1 MFLEVIIWS
10 YICDT
15 YQLRSK
21 FIALF
26 FFLFLLLFCFA
37 FFSFVYDE
45 NNTEIFWD
53 VSLCIDWRDQE
64 HNLNLNMTRLG
75 RVYILFFVVD
85 VVVVRQKNTWFHHSF
100 LCQENKKAKEIL
112 LNFSSDSACHKY
124 FRSYF
129 GSFTHINFIL
139 FLINL
144 LFHVECT
151 FFVYKYFSV
160 YISSN

>member
-15 YQLRSK
+15 YQLRIK
-21 FIALF
+21 FIAS
-26 FFLFLLLFCFA
+26 FLCFSRLLLFLFI
-37 FFSFVYDE
+37 FLKK
-45 NNTEIFWD
+45 NNTEISFFF
-53 VSLCIDWRDQE
+53 VWRCVYVNEIIMNYHHGDQVE
-64 HNLNLNMTRLG
+64 KIEFISRKARG
-75 RVYILFFVVD
+75 RV
-85 VVVVRQKNTWFHHSF
+85 FHHSF
-100 LCQENKKAKEIL
+100 KMCQGNSLSFFFTL
-112 LNFSSDSACHKY
+112 LFSHCLFSDSACHKY

-144 LFHVECT
+144 LSFMLNVL
-151 FFVYKYFSV
+151 FFVYKYFFFSV